1 MAEHHDDLWED
12 GIDELLDRRLRA
24 ELQAG
29 LGPSEDAYGT
39 LQALAPDFTRAARIR
54 RAQLVLS
61 SAATVLAFAGGAVFA
76 TSYLDQSPAHVE
88 AAGDI
93 ADGDD
98 GGGHITVDG
107 HLTTLEVEVVG
118 SQDPTTVET
127 DPSTSGAETS
137 ETGEPTTQAGVGEAA
152 TDSVATA
159 AADSTGSTGSSGSAA
174 STGGGSSSAP
184 PSTAPS
190 TPTTVQTATR
200 QTTTTRPSSTATAP
214 PSSTGTSLAANERLV
229 ESRCG
234 DLVVR
239 VVGSSV
245 RLVDTFPD
253 AGYRAEVESSGPGEV
268 KVKFK
273 GRSECEVWARFH
285 DGRFTTSEDDSDHDD

>member
-1 MAEHHDDLWED
+1 MAERHDDLWED
-12 GIDELLDRRLRA
+12 DIDELLDRRLRA

-39 LQALAPDFTRAARIR
+39 LQALAPEFTRAARIR

-76 TSYLDQSPAHVE
+76 TSYLGQGSAHTE

-93 ADGDD
+93 ADG
-98 GGGHITVDG
+98 GHIEVDG
-107 HLTTLEVEVVG
+107 HLTTIEVEVDG
-118 SQDPTTVET
+118 AQDPTVVEV
-127 DPSTSGAETS
+127 DPSTSGSETS
-137 ETGEPTTQAGVGEAA
+137 ATGEPTTQAGVGEAA

-159 AADSTGSTGSSGSAA
+159 SADSTGSTGG
-174 STGGGSSSAP
+174 TSSSTP
-184 PSTAPS
+184 PPTAPS
-190 TPTTVQTATR
+190 TPTTAQTTR
-200 QTTTTRPSSTATAP
+200 QTTTTRPASTTAAP
-214 PSSTGTSLAANERLV
+214 PSSTGTSLAVNERLV

-234 DLVVR
+234 DIVVR
-239 VVGSSV
+239 LLGTSV

-253 AGYRAEVESSGPGEV
+253 TGYSVDVESSGPAEV
-268 KVKFK
+268 KVKFS

-285 DGRFTTSEDDSDHDD
+285 DGHFTTSDDDGDHDDHDD